1 MYFMFLESGC
11 VHERGL
17 LARVCDLFAKVFVHL
32 CGGLPDLTLWNPADI
47 IILQG
52 VGYLQSVKTF

>member
-1 MYFMFLESGC
+1 M
-11 VHERGL
+11 HERGL